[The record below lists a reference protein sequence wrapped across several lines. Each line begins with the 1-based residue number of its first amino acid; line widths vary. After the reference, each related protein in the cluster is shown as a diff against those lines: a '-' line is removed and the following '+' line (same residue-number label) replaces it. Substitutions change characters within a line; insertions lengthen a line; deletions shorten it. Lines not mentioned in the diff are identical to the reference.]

1 MLQRFLRLL
10 RLKSVR
16 SVQGLY
22 LLIYWFTFYNVVAVF
37 CRKQNSSMQLIQ
49 KIRRSVQLSQQ

>member
-1 MLQRFLRLL
+1 MLQLFLRLL

-22 LLIYWFTFYNVVAVF
+22 LLIYWFIFYDVVVDF

-49 KIRRSVQLSQQ
+49 KIRRTVQLSQQ